1 MTIDAT
7 DISRMIDRWLAATDT
22 ISNPNQ
28 FIKHPLYKAVLEA
41 AGEDT
46 GQLIDIFIGRLRDDP
61 SMQVICA
68 LQDIVDD
75 APIIPDT
82 HKGNVGQTAEDW
94 IEWYEE
100 G

>member
-28 FIKHPLYKAVLEA
+28 FTKHPLYKAVLEA

-46 GQLIDIFIGRLRDDP
+46 GQLIDIFIVYLKNDP

-68 LQDIVDD
+68 LHDIVDD
-75 APIIPDT
+75 APVIPDT
-82 HKGNVGQTAEDW
+82 HQGNVMATAQDW